1 MSLQILDPTHEAD
14 PRKFR
19 PAARL
24 ESLQGA
30 TVGLLSNGKKGTKPF
45 FAALAAELEESYGV
59 ARVVQVTKRNF
70 SAPAEP
76 EIFQQAKQWNAL
88 VAGVGD

>member
-1 MSLQILDPTHEAD
+1 MSLEILDPTHETD
-14 PRKFR
+14 PRDFT
-19 PAARL
+19 PATRL
-24 ESLQGA
+24 ASLAGA

-45 FAALAAELEESYGV
+45 FDALERELIETHGV
-59 ARVVQVTKRNF
+59 AKVVRVTKGNF

-76 EIFQQAKQWNAL
+76 EIFEQAKQWDAL